1 MTDTAS
7 GQMKRGR
14 QTEPCPYKRG
24 EIKMDETVNTPF
36 HKDRD
41 IMELMEMLKSFK
53 DKDGLS
59 RLNEAVEYVES
70 LENVLAGI
78 GQQLNDMQSELNAVR
93 EQNEYLTAKADRT
106 VKDALTEQVGRAQ
119 ERLLELK
126 EKAAEIRADIRQKA
140 HEIVEDVKHTGRK
153 ALKKLTE
160 FFHIRE
166 GLNKVRDKADKMLGD
181 LESLSAK
188 VEEYTGQEHKKMQ
201 ERTSYG
207 EEPVGTYQQEMQR
220 FLNNCVAEGK
230 EYGSNAEAYE
240 AFKNYYD
247 KRMKAQGQS
256 GTQMPL
262 ARATDKK
269 IR

>member
-1 MTDTAS
+1 
-7 GQMKRGR
+7 
-14 QTEPCPYKRG
+14 
-24 EIKMDETVNTPF
+24 MDETVSTPF
-36 HKDRD
+36 HKDED
-41 IMELMEMLKSFK
+41 IVELMEMLKSFK
-53 DKDGLS
+53 DNDGLS
-59 RLNEAVEYVES
+59 KLYEAVGFVES
-70 LENVLAGI
+70 LENVLDGI
-78 GQQLNDMQSELNAVR
+78 GKQLNDMQSELNAVR
-93 EQNEYLTAKADRT
+93 EQNEYLTAKANRT
-106 VKDALTEQVGRAQ
+106 VKDALMEQVGKAE
-119 ERLLELK
+119 ERLLDMK
-126 EKAAEIRADIRQKA
+126 EKGAKIKADIKQKA
-140 HEIVEDVKHTGRK
+140 HEIVEGVKHAGSK

-160 FFHIRE
+160 IFHIRE

-220 FLNNCVAEGK
+220 FLDNCVAEGK

-256 GTQMPL
+256 GTQMSH
-262 ARATDKK
+262 ARTTDKK
-269 IR
+269 SR